1 MAWKL
6 PTLARVVNGWSMN
19 TDSMGVYGNYYLKRA
34 IIAAD
39 ASTQHAQEIQPRTN
53 GLASGATSFGSA
65 SIIKV
70 ADHAISCER
79 KSPGRCSG
87 LYHVAWTQTGIR
99 APIHIA
105 TTDGLVRLM
114 QEN

>member
-39 ASTQHAQEIQPRTN
+39 ASTQHAQEIQ
-53 GLASGATSFGSA
+53 L
-65 SIIKV
+65 
-70 ADHAISCER
+70 
-79 KSPGRCSG
+79 SPARMG
-87 LYHVAWTQTGIR
+87 
-99 APIHIA
+99 
-105 TTDGLVRLM
+105 
-114 QEN
+114 